1 MLQQSNVRAPR
12 QSGATTREVTAQGQ
26 FGSRTAAT
34 PESASTLHRGGA
46 WAFPIGAA
54 LKSGSLIHDE
64 DSPVSRRKTTYQSRV
79 RDRGETRDDPRISFV
94 VSWNPDV
101 VLSAMLL
108 HDLHS
113 ACVRCGRELVIVT
126 RGPEILSGT
135 SRVHIVPAPA
145 DADSAAMRAH
155 GARRAAGDILLML
168 RDGTI
173 TGAALEALCLT
184 SGRRESHLHLRSS
197 AAPPALSV
205 IIPVHRNEQTLESVL
220 AAVRGSDMSAA
231 RTELIVVNDVGAPE
245 LTTVAARYA
254 DVIVRLE
261 GSTSYGPAYA
271 RNRGFEL
278 ATGEL
283 VVFLD
288 ADVRVHR
295 DTLRRFARVFLEHPE
310 VSAFVGSYDHEPTER
325 NVVSQYRNLLRH
337 FIHQCHAG
345 DIATFWAGCGAI
357 RADAFRQAGM
367 FDEWRFL
374 SRQLEDAELGRRLH
388 SLGHRI
394 VLCPDIQATHLKRWT
409 LRSMIVT
416 ELHDRGVPWIR
427 LAGASHGPGLLANA
441 PRPLGSIRASLAWSA
456 LIFTLASIIFRTSG
470 VLAFAAL
477 SLIPS
482 LLANVPLYM
491 FFVRTRGVLFALAT
505 VPLDI
510 LYDLVIGVAVV
521 LGVVL
526 REALGDPQPDP
537 TTEAFAE
544 VGLKTWPPIRARVGA
559 ADQPRYAKA
568 ALSVTASPVA

>member
-1 MLQQSNVRAPR
+1 VLQQSNVRAPR

-278 ATGEL
+278 QRASWLSFSMPMFVSTGIPCGDSLAFSSNIPKSAPSLDHTITSQRSVTLFHNTETSCDISSTNATRVTSPPSGPA
-283 VVFLD
+283 VVL
-288 ADVRVHR
+288 
-295 DTLRRFARVFLEHPE
+295 FARMHSGKL
-310 VSAFVGSYDHEPTER
+310 
-325 NVVSQYRNLLRH
+325 
-337 FIHQCHAG
+337 
-345 DIATFWAGCGAI
+345 GC
-357 RADAFRQAGM
+357 
-367 FDEWRFL
+367 
-374 SRQLEDAELGRRLH
+374 S
-388 SLGHRI
+388 
-394 VLCPDIQATHLKRWT
+394 
-409 LRSMIVT
+409 
-416 ELHDRGVPWIR
+416 
-427 LAGASHGPGLLANA
+427 
-441 PRPLGSIRASLAWSA
+441 
-456 LIFTLASIIFRTSG
+456 TSG
-470 VLAFAAL
+470 VSLAD
-477 SLIPS
+477 SS
-482 LLANVPLYM
+482 
-491 FFVRTRGVLFALAT
+491 RTR
-505 VPLDI
+505 
-510 LYDLVIGVAVV
+510 
-521 LGVVL
+521 
-526 REALGDPQPDP
+526 
-537 TTEAFAE
+537 
-544 VGLKTWPPIRARVGA
+544 
-559 ADQPRYAKA
+559 
-568 ALSVTASPVA
+568 S